1 MPQYCRTVH
10 VALLKNSI
18 NQFRSVEQSRQQAL
32 RAYCS
37 NIYTVFKVLE
47 AHIYISTGNG
57 RFLRLPST
65 KNNELFE
72 FNHDEPVKP
81 DEKPEEDEL
90 ALLNLFN
97 VANNDRHLR
106 YLLRKYR
113 KI

>member
-1 MPQYCRTVH
+1 MTS
-10 VALLKNSI
+10 LD
-18 NQFRSVEQSRQQAL
+18 QFSEAGKAL
-32 RAYCS
+32 RVYCS

-57 RFLRLPST
+57 RFLRIPST

-72 FNHDEPVKP
+72 FNRDQPVKP
-81 DEKPEEDEL
+81 DERTASEEDKL
-90 ALLNLFN
+90 ALLSLFD

-106 YLLRKYR
+106 YLSRKYR